1 MIPCAR
7 IHSPNNK
14 ENISLTYNSS
24 NIVRWISRHKPV
36 WICPY
41 PIHENTMPYTTNCL
55 TEKEQIPL
63 TVCPLSNIKLR
74 IFDNMRQHNFK
85 QMLDL
90 GLCVTINSDD
100 PAYFGGYIED
110 NFKTLQAVHN
120 LSFQDIY
127 KIVRNSF
134 TASFLTRAEKQTYLN
149 ELDGFVSDFAQ
160 SHLKPSNLVV

>member
-1 MIPCAR
+1 MPVSKPSIPAVFGISGQWGEDHNINAER
-7 IHSPNNK
+7 IDHG
-14 ENISLTYNSS
+14 
-24 NIVRWISRHKPV
+24 VRCIEDSYLV
-36 WICPY
+36 EY
-41 PIHENTMPYTTNCL
+41 L
-55 TEKEQIPL
+55 VKEQIPL